1 MMRQSSL
8 SPVEQ
13 SVAGKACPAA
23 ISLASVANRSFAT
36 DADGRGW
43 TDQGPGNDL
52 RMFRRESLE
61 GKPFRFEIL
70 PDGEAQ
76 CLVLSRKFPDFLPEA
91 EVDAGNRTGNHILLL
106 HTGAWLST
114 SVAGRLIVI
123 YADRSRDQFEIQ
135 NGRDLSDWCQP
146 RTFQIISRY
155 GMGWMAGAIAISGF
169 PHFPFSPNRCIP

>member
-52 RMFRRESLE
+52 RMFR
-61 GKPFRFEIL
+61 G
-70 PDGEAQ
+70 
-76 CLVLSRKFPDFLPEA
+76 
-91 EVDAGNRTGNHILLL
+91 
-106 HTGAWLST
+106 
-114 SVAGRLIVI
+114 GRSGP
-123 YADRSRDQFEIQ
+123 ADRHGSGAVKR
-135 NGRDLSDWCQP
+135 
-146 RTFQIISRY
+146 
-155 GMGWMAGAIAISGF
+155 AGPA
-169 PHFPFSPNRCIP
+169 RCLAGP

>member
-91 EVDAGNRTGNHILLL
+91 EVCMPSEPHGEGDIAVELWKKLELGENDA
-106 HTGAWLST
+106 
-114 SVAGRLIVI
+114 VGR
-123 YADRSRDQFEIQ
+123 S
-135 NGRDLSDWCQP
+135 S
-146 RTFQIISRY
+146 
-155 GMGWMAGAIAISGF
+155 
-169 PHFPFSPNRCIP
+169 